1 MAEAK
6 IEGLSALVHKFNALK
21 YTGPQIRSVVKKNGA
36 ELQQQTQKNMLE
48 EYKGH
53 YEGKKFVKP
62 TGATRRSAAVEIQ
75 DNGMTAV
82 VAPNTSYFPY
92 LEYGTRFMEARPTLG
107 PAFRRVSPIFI
118 NDIKRLI
125 NES

>member
-6 IEGLSALVHKFNALK
+6 IEGLSALVHKLNALK

-62 TGATRRSAAVEIQ
+62 TGATRRSAAVEIK

-92 LEYGTRFMEARPTLG
+92 LEYSTRFMEARPTLG
-107 PAFRRVSPIFI
+107 PAFKRVSPIFT